1 MSGKERMFAKI
12 VLASKAASSTA
23 LPLITMHLHYPDI
36 IHGEVMTH
44 RVFSRNARS
53 MRAVPVATMV
63 KEVREDPFVPWHW
76 GKNQKGMQASE
87 ECNELVKIGSYWEGG
102 PHNDREVDILKT
114 REEAWRLAANSAAD
128 FAENYAH
135 AGYHKQIANRIIAPY
150 TWKHTLITSTSW
162 ANFLHLRDH
171 GDAEPHF
178 HDLAALVREALQGA
192 RPAILHPGE
201 WHLPYVDLGEYHS
214 ILMRHAGQDR
224 AVALS
229 IAQKLSV
236 ARSARISYAPF
247 DGDPSIER
255 ELERYDLLVGS
266 SPLHASP
273 TEHQATPDTQ
283 STYRRQVKTFE
294 SSMSRDHDLWKAV
307 SEGNDWNNPHL
318 AGNLGPG
325 WIQYRKTLANE
336 YIKDIAA

>member
-1 MSGKERMFAKI
+1 MSGKERVFAKI
-12 VLASKAASSTA
+12 VLASKSWATTA
-23 LPLITMHLHYPDI
+23 LPLITVHLHYPDI

-87 ECNELVKIGSYWEGG
+87 ECNEQVKIGSYWEGG
-102 PHNDREVDILKT
+102 PHQDREVAILKT

-128 FAENYAH
+128 FAENYAD

-171 GDAEPHF
+171 EDAEPHF
-178 HDLAALVREALQGA
+178 HDLAAMVREALAGA
-192 RPAILHPGE
+192 NYQFLKNGD
-201 WHLPYVDLGEYHS
+201 WHLPYVTAQEKKLHS
-214 ILMRHAGQDR
+214 LDVLR
-224 AVALS
+224 
-229 IAQKLSV
+229 KLSV

-247 DGDPSIER
+247 DGDYSIAR

-273 TEHQATPDTQ
+273 TEHQATPDRLITATAGEQ
-283 STYRRQVKTFE
+283 IYENAK
-294 SSMSRDHDLWKAV
+294 
-307 SEGNDWNNPHL
+307 L
-318 AGNLGPG
+318 AGNFAPG
-325 WIQYRKTLANE
+325 WIQYRKTLTNE

>member
-12 VLASKAASSTA
+12 VLASKAANSTA

-53 MRAVPVATMV
+53 MRAVPVKTMV

-76 GKNQKGMQASE
+76 GKNQRGMQAAE
-87 ECNELVKIGSYWEGG
+87 ECNE
-102 PHNDREVDILKT
+102 ILRFDDFPRVCDSNNIFSLN
-114 REEAWRLAANSAAD
+114 REESWREAAKYAAD
-128 FAENYAH
+128 MASAYDQ
-135 AGYHKQIANRIIAPY
+135 AGYHKQVANRLIAPF

-171 GDAEPHF
+171 EDAEPHF
-178 HDLAALVREALQGA
+178 HDLAAMVREALAGA
-192 RPAILHPGE
+192 EYQTLQPGQ
-201 WHLPYVDLGEYHS
+201 WHLPYISEADYD
-214 ILMRHAGQDR
+214 A
-224 AVALS
+224 ALTAPDES
-229 IAQKLSV
+229 GTDPGIQLLQKISV

-247 DGDPSIER
+247 DGDASIER

-266 SPLHASP
+266 QPLHASP

-283 STYRRQVKTFE
+283 STYRRQVKIHEGPT
-294 SSMSRDHDLWKAV
+294 SQHDLWKMV
-307 SEGNDWNNPHL
+307 GEGNDWNHPEL
-318 AGNLGPG
+318 SGNFDHG
-325 WIQYRKTLANE
+325 WIQFRKTLAGE

>member
-87 ECNELVKIGSYWEGG
+87 ECNEVVRLRLPGRGQDGIVTSYEPWQ
-102 PHNDREVDILKT
+102 LS
-114 REEAWRLAANSAAD
+114 REEAWLAAAHNAAHAAEA
-128 FAENYAH
+128 FAES
-135 AGYHKQIANRIIAPY
+135 GYHKQIANRIIAPY
-150 TWKHTLITSTSW
+150 TWKHTLISSTSW

-171 GDAEPHF
+171 EDAEPHF
-178 HDLAALVREALQGA
+178 HDLAALVRQALAGA
-192 RPAILHPGE
+192 ECQTLEPGE
-201 WHLPYVDLGEYHS
+201 WHLPYVTEEDRRSIVDFLKPEIPYVGSDAVDDL
-214 ILMRHAGQDR
+214 AK
-224 AVALS
+224 
-229 IAQKLSV
+229 KLSV

-247 DGDPSIER
+247 DGDPSIAR

-273 TEHQATPDTQ
+273 TEHQATPDTYAENEH
-283 STYRRQVKTFE
+283 S
-294 SSMSRDHDLWKAV
+294 HDFVGYAN
-307 SEGNDWNNPHL
+307 EHL
-318 AGNLGPG
+318 AGNFGPG
-325 WIQYRKTLANE
+325 WIQYRKTLLNE

>member
-1 MSGKERMFAKI
+1 MFAKVI
-12 VLASKAASSTA
+12 LASKAANSTA

-76 GKNQKGMQASE
+76 GKNQRGMQADE
-87 ECNELVKIGSYWEGG
+87 ECNELIRLSSGESL
-102 PHNDREVDILKT
+102 D
-114 REEAWRLAANSAAD
+114 REEAWRMAANSAAD
-128 FAENYAH
+128 WAERYADSH
-135 AGYHKQIANRIIAPY
+135 YHKQIANRIIAPY
-150 TWKHTLITSTSW
+150 TWKHTMISSTSW

-171 GDAEPHF
+171 EDAEPHF
-178 HDLAALVREALQGA
+178 HDLAVLVREALANVQYQVLMQGQ
-192 RPAILHPGE
+192 
-201 WHLPYVDLGEYHS
+201 WHTPYVTQEDGSWAAIHEYLVRQGIKPS
-214 ILMRHAGQDR
+214 WEAG
-224 AVALS
+224 LE
-229 IAQKLSV
+229 IGKKLSV

-247 DGDPSIER
+247 DGDASIER

-273 TEHQATPDTQ
+273 TEHQATPDSL
-283 STYRRQVKTFE
+283 STYRTQVKTFE
-294 SSMSRDHDLWKAV
+294 AGDLSQWETVK
-307 SEGNDWNNPHL
+307 SGNEFNNPEL

-325 WIQYRKTLANE
+325 WIQFRKTLAGE

>member
-1 MSGKERMFAKI
+1 MSGKERMFAKVI
-12 VLASKAASSTA
+12 LASKSWDSTA

-150 TWKHTLITSTSW
+150 TWKHTLITSKSW
-162 ANFLHLRDH
+162 ANFFHLRDH
-171 GDAEPHF
+171 EDAEPHF
-178 HDLAALVREALQGA
+178 HDLAALVRGA
-192 RPAILHPGE
+192 IRNASYQWLKPGE
-201 WHLPYVDLGEYHS
+201 WHLPYVTKSEMANNPLEVQ
-214 ILMRHAGQDR
+214 RQ
-224 AVALS
+224 
-229 IAQKLSV
+229 LSV

-247 DGDPSIER
+247 DGDFSIAR
-255 ELERYDLLVGS
+255 EIERYDLLVGS
-266 SPLHASP
+266 QPLHASP
-273 TEHQATPDTQ
+273 TEHQATPDLFKK
-283 STYRRQVKTFE
+283 VNGKVVFDNPE
-294 SSMSRDHDLWKAV
+294 LG
-307 SEGNDWNNPHL
+307 GNF
-318 AGNLGPG
+318 GPG
-325 WIQYRKTLANE
+325 WIQFRKTLPFE
-336 YIKDIAA
+336 YIEDTMGLAA

>member
-12 VLASKAASSTA
+12 ILASKSEVMTA

-76 GKNQKGMQASE
+76 GKNQRGMQASE
-87 ECNELVKIGSYWEGG
+87 ECNEGVIIRD
-102 PHNDREVDILKT
+102 DRYFDMVDARFDPVE
-114 REEAWRLAANSAAD
+114 REIAWRYAAEKAAD
-128 FAENYAH
+128 VAEAFDRS
-135 AGYHKQIANRIIAPY
+135 GYHKQVANRIIAPY

-171 GDAEPHF
+171 EDAEPHF
-178 HDLAALVREALQGA
+178 HDLAALVRRALKDAEYQ
-192 RPAILHPGE
+192 ILKPGD
-201 WHLPYVDLGEYHS
+201 WHMPFILPQEKKFHDLAT
-214 ILMRHAGQDR
+214 L
-224 AVALS
+224 
-229 IAQKLSV
+229 QKLSV

-247 DGDPSIER
+247 DGDASIER

-273 TEHQATPDTQ
+273 TEHQATPDTR
-283 STYRRQVKTFE
+283 TAIDRYRVVNGRKKFV
-294 SSMSRDHDLWKAV
+294 SSGWDWDNGAQH
-307 SEGNDWNNPHL
+307 GNFR
-318 AGNLGPG
+318 G
-325 WIQYRKTLANE
+325 WIQFRKTLAGE
-336 YIKDIAA
+336 YIEDIAA

>member
-1 MSGKERMFAKI
+1 MFAKV
-12 VLASKAASSTA
+12 VLASKAAGSTA

-53 MRAVPVATMV
+53 MRAVPVKTMV

-76 GKNQKGMQASE
+76 GKNQRGMQASE
-87 ECNELVKIGSYWEGG
+87 ECNEPI
-102 PHNDREVDILKT
+102 ILDGYPNYYDFHEEFT
-114 REEAWRLAANSAAD
+114 REQAWRIAAKHAAD
-128 FAENYAH
+128 MAEKFDES
-135 AGYHKQIANRIIAPY
+135 GYHKQVANRLIAPY
-150 TWKHTLITSTSW
+150 TWKHTLISSTSW

-171 GDAEPHF
+171 EDAEPHF
-178 HDLAALVREALQGA
+178 HDLAAMVREAISQAEYDL
-192 RPAILHPGE
+192 LEPGQ
-201 WHLPYVDLGEYHS
+201 WHLPFTSVRDLLAIGDYDYRVRGHS
-214 ILMRHAGQDR
+214 LQSEK
-224 AVALS
+224 VLPYLK
-229 IAQKLSV
+229 KLSV

-247 DGDPSIER
+247 DGDASIER

-273 TEHQATPDTQ
+273 TEHQATPDSL

-294 SSMSRDHDLWKAV
+294 LGELAQWQSV
-307 SEGNDWNNPHL
+307 SEGNEFNHPEL

-325 WIQYRKTLANE
+325 WIQYRKTLAGE